1 MHSHWLLT
9 IINMKRFVLLLLLTQ
24 CSFAN
29 ELSSAQNKAELASLE
44 LTAEIKAEMA
54 LHKAELASIEL
65 MAEIKAEMFLKLA
78 PTPVTECVWP
88 DDKLIFSE
96 YHSSL
101 SSILLDYQKV
111 SQ

>member
-1 MHSHWLLT
+1 MARIS
-9 IINMKRFVLLLLLTQ
+9 NMKRFLLLVLLTQ
-24 CSFAN
+24 CSIAS
-29 ELSSAQNKAELASLE
+29 ELSSAQLKAE
-44 LTAEIKAEMA
+44 IVA
-54 LHKAELASIEL
+54 LKL
-65 MAEIKAEMFLKLA
+65 MAEIKAEMAFHKAEIASLKLMA
-78 PTPVTECVWP
+78 EINAEMGVTECVWP

>member
-1 MHSHWLLT
+1 
-9 IINMKRFVLLLLLTQ
+9 MKRFLLLVLLTQ
-24 CSFAN
+24 CSIAS
-29 ELSSAQNKAELASLE
+29 ELSSAQLKAE
-44 LTAEIKAEMA
+44 IVA
-54 LHKAELASIEL
+54 LEL
-65 MAEIKAEMFLKLA
+65 MAEIKAEMAFHKAEIASLKLMA
-78 PTPVTECVWP
+78 EINAEMGVTECVWP

>member
-1 MHSHWLLT
+1 MAR
-9 IINMKRFVLLLLLTQ
+9 INNMKRFLLLVLLTQ
-24 CSFAN
+24 CSIAS
-29 ELSSAQNKAELASLE
+29 ELSSAQLKAE
-44 LTAEIKAEMA
+44 IVA
-54 LHKAELASIEL
+54 LEL
-65 MAEIKAEMFLKLA
+65 MAEIKAEMAFHKAEIASLKLMA
-78 PTPVTECVWP
+78 EIKAEMGVTECVWP

>member
-1 MHSHWLLT
+1 MARIKS
-9 IINMKRFVLLLLLTQ
+9 MKRFLLLVLLTQ
-24 CSFAN
+24 CSIAS
-29 ELSSAQNKAELASLE
+29 ELSSAQLKAE
-44 LTAEIKAEMA
+44 IVA
-54 LHKAELASIEL
+54 LEL
-65 MAEIKAEMFLKLA
+65 MAEIKAEMAFHKAEIASLKLMA
-78 PTPVTECVWP
+78 EINAEMGVTECVWP

>member
-1 MHSHWLLT
+1 MAKVS
-9 IINMKRFVLLLLLTQ
+9 NMKRFLLLVLLTQ
-24 CSFAN
+24 CSIAS
-29 ELSSAQNKAELASLE
+29 ELSSAQLKAE
-44 LTAEIKAEMA
+44 IVA
-54 LHKAELASIEL
+54 LEL
-65 MAEIKAEMFLKLA
+65 MAEIKAEMAFHKAEIASLKLMA
-78 PTPVTECVWP
+78 EINAEMGVTECVWP

>member
-1 MHSHWLLT
+1 MAR
-9 IINMKRFVLLLLLTQ
+9 INNMKRFLLLVLLTQ
-24 CSFAN
+24 CSIAS
-29 ELSSAQNKAELASLE
+29 ELSSAQLKAE
-44 LTAEIKAEMA
+44 IVA
-54 LHKAELASIEL
+54 LEL
-65 MAEIKAEMFLKLA
+65 MAEIKAEMAFHKAEIASLKLMA
-78 PTPVTECVWP
+78 EINAEMGVTECVWP

>member
-1 MHSHWLLT
+1 MARIS
-9 IINMKRFVLLLLLTQ
+9 NMKSFLLLALLTQ
-24 CSFAN
+24 CSIAS
-29 ELSSAQNKAELASLE
+29 ELSSAQLKAE
-44 LTAEIKAEMA
+44 IVA
-54 LHKAELASIEL
+54 LEL
-65 MAEIKAEMFLKLA
+65 MAEIKAEMAFHKAEIASLKLMA
-78 PTPVTECVWP
+78 EIKAEMGVTECVWP

>member
-1 MHSHWLLT
+1 MP
-9 IINMKRFVLLLLLTQ
+9 IVINMKKFILLLLLTQ

-29 ELSSAQNKAELASLE
+29 ELSSVQHKAELASL
-44 LTAEIKAEMA
+44 
-54 LHKAELASIEL
+54 EL
-65 MAEIKAEMFLKLA
+65 MAEIKAEMG
-78 PTPVTECVWP
+78 VTECVWP

>member
-1 MHSHWLLT
+1 MAR
-9 IINMKRFVLLLLLTQ
+9 IKNMKRFLLLVLLTQ
-24 CSFAN
+24 CSIAS
-29 ELSSAQNKAELASLE
+29 ELSSAQLKAE
-44 LTAEIKAEMA
+44 IVA
-54 LHKAELASIEL
+54 LEL
-65 MAEIKAEMFLKLA
+65 MAEIKAEMAFHKAEIASLKLMA
-78 PTPVTECVWP
+78 EINAEMGVTECVWP

>member
-1 MHSHWLLT
+1 
-9 IINMKRFVLLLLLTQ
+9 MKRFLLLVLLTQ
-24 CSFAN
+24 CSIAS
-29 ELSSAQNKAELASLE
+29 ELSSAQLKAE
-44 LTAEIKAEMA
+44 IVA
-54 LHKAELASIEL
+54 LEL
-65 MAEIKAEMFLKLA
+65 MAEIKAEMAFHKAEIASLKLMA
-78 PTPVTECVWP
+78 EIKAEMGVTECVWP

>member
-1 MHSHWLLT
+1 MAR
-9 IINMKRFVLLLLLTQ
+9 INNMKRFLLLVLLTQ
-24 CSFAN
+24 CSIAS
-29 ELSSAQNKAELASLE
+29 ELSSAQLKAE
-44 LTAEIKAEMA
+44 IIA
-54 LHKAELASIEL
+54 LEL
-65 MAEIKAEMFLKLA
+65 MAEIKAEIAFHKAEIASLKLMA
-78 PTPVTECVWP
+78 EINAEMGVTECVWP

>member
-1 MHSHWLLT
+1 
-9 IINMKRFVLLLLLTQ
+9 MKRFLLLVLLTQ
-24 CSFAN
+24 LSIAN
-29 ELSSAQNKAELASLE
+29 ELSSAQLKAQLE
-44 LTAEIKAEMA
+44 A
-54 LHKAELASIEL
+54 LEL
-65 MAEIKAEMFLKLA
+65 MAEIKAEMAFNKAEIASLKLMA
-78 PTPVTECVWP
+78 EINAEMGVTECVWP

>member
-1 MHSHWLLT
+1 MARIS
-9 IINMKRFVLLLLLTQ
+9 NMKRFLLLVLLTQ
-24 CSFAN
+24 CSIAS
-29 ELSSAQNKAELASLE
+29 ELSSAQLKAE
-44 LTAEIKAEMA
+44 IVA
-54 LHKAELASIEL
+54 LEL
-65 MAEIKAEMFLKLA
+65 MAEIKAEMAFHKAEIASLKLMA
-78 PTPVTECVWP
+78 EINAEMGVTECVWP